1 MEGFYRQ
8 KGSGT
13 RKLKEEIISGRD
25 TFLLE
30 KVRVGG
36 GLDRKITSLSRKF
49 QIIKISLLR
58 LKLKLG

>member
-36 GLDRKITSLSRKF
+36 GLDRKITLPV
-49 QIIKISLLR
+49 
-58 LKLKLG
+58 